1 MINFLEGKN
10 INQKKLTNKKIDSNE
25 SKFWIHKFDKDF
37 LKELDSVRLLA
48 SEKKRSRSL
57 KHIHPNDKIIIFSTL
72 DVEKQKNICFIAYTM
87 VDEVFQDKKTL
98 FESYSSPSKL
108 KLKGIKYFSDPVIA
122 KDIADELDFIKD
134 KKKPSNYLSSEYKE
148 ISEQD
153 FRRILRKT
161 SLTKEYPAYFESVSF
176 SLEDFLLSSIYGLY
190 FVVKQTE
197 QTNQFEI
204 KKFIRLL
211 RKLLKEYGVTKSYE
225 EVEEFYAKN
234 VWKLGLKHNPS
245 RDPDKF
251 VVLYNRFGKKRN
263 FSYIS
268 LE

>member
-1 MINFLEGKN
+1 MGGEN
-10 INQKKLTNKKIDSNE
+10 INQKKLTNKKIGSSE

-37 LKELDSVRLLA
+37 LKELDDIRVLS
-48 SEKKRSRSL
+48 SIKKRSRTINNL
-57 KHIHPNDKIIIFSTL
+57 KPNDKIILFSTL
-72 DVEKQKNICFIAYTM
+72 DLDRQKKISFIAYTM
-87 VDEVFQDKKTL
+87 VDDVYKDKKTL
-98 FESYSSPSKL
+98 YEYYCSPKKL
-108 KLKGIKYFSDPVIA
+108 KLKGIKYFTEPVVA
-122 KDIADELDFIKD
+122 KDIAADLDFIKD
-134 KKKPSNYLSSEYKE
+134 EKKSSNYLSSEYKE
-148 ISEQD
+148 ISEKD
-153 FRRILRKT
+153 FRKILRKT
-161 SLTKEYPAYFESVSF
+161 SLTKEYPAYFESVSY

-190 FVVKQTE
+190 TVVKQTE
-197 QTNQFEI
+197 QRNQFEI
-204 KKFIRLL
+204 KKFLRLL

>member
-1 MINFLEGKN
+1 MINFFGGEN
-10 INQKKLTNKKIDSNE
+10 IKQKKLINKKNNSKE
-25 SKFWIHKFDKDF
+25 SKFWIHKFEKDF

-48 SEKKRSRSL
+48 SEKKFSRAL
-57 KHIHPNDKIIIFSTL
+57 KNIRPNDKIIIYSTL
-72 DVEKQKNICFIAYTM
+72 DIERQKNICFIAYTM
-87 VDEVFQDKKTL
+87 VEDVYQDKKTL
-98 FESYSSPSKL
+98 YESYSSPSKL
-108 KLKGIKYFSDPVIA
+108 KLRGIKYFTVPVIA
-122 KDIADELDFIKD
+122 KDIADELYFIKD
-134 KKKPSNYLSSEYKE
+134 KKKSSYYLSSEYKE

-153 FRRILRKT
+153 FRKILRKT
-161 SLTKEYPAYFESVSF
+161 NLTKEYPAYFESVSF
-176 SLEDFLLSSIYGLY
+176 SLEDFLLNSIYGLY
-190 FVVKQTE
+190 VIIKRTQKG
-197 QTNQFEI
+197 NQFEI
-204 KKFIRLL
+204 KKFLRLF
-211 RKLLKEYGVTKSYE
+211 RKLLKEYGVIKSNE